1 VQLRNAMCT
10 GRGSGRFRVP
20 FPLSLVRHSW
30 CIRYYRS
37 WAADVVVG
45 GQSEL
50 TFIMVSVGVDWVVF
64 VNDIDRFSLA
74 GEFDMDSAAAVVGQR
89 RLLHQGI
96 AGAVGMLVRL
106 GRPSAYLRLRTVGAN
121 IPQPGAV
128 TVFGVGDGA
137 FGVLES
143 IRCLNGMEDGPCY
156 CPLRLALVSAI
167 QVSTQGMLDRDGLQI
182 IGRVDQQV

>member
-1 VQLRNAMCT
+1 MGL
-10 GRGSGRFRVP
+10 P
-20 FPLSLVRHSW
+20 
-30 CIRYYRS
+30 
-37 WAADVVVG
+37 
-45 GQSEL
+45 
-50 TFIMVSVGVDWVVF
+50 FIMVSVGVDWVVF

-143 IRCLNGMEDGPCY
+143 IRCLNGMEDGPALREPRWTGAPCLELPCY